1 MHRTADGGR
10 AQGLTFVEAPDLA
23 AVTENVL
30 ADLDALA
37 PGPFDQPVVMVRHPA
52 VRRHL
57 TLAIARRQG
66 VAASLDFPAPLT
78 LLDRL
83 HGSTN
88 DGSWHR
94 SSLGWRIAAL
104 LPDLADQMPEAIARV
119 ARDPDPFVRIGFA
132 SRLAARLFDAM
143 LHRPAMIAAWERGET
158 ALRGVADEQ
167 WQSELWR
174 GLVAGNPVPSLV
186 ARHDAWRDAVHASTA
201 DTSRWPDALLVV
213 GDATLPP
220 LIRDALALLATQRPV
235 RWHLWVPS
243 DEALDPLRPRRRPA
257 ALTALRAIEGAIHE
271 HTPRQHPLAA
281 AHTILGAVQWK
292 LSDAPVPPITP
303 TDDDRSLLLHRCHS
317 AVRELESLREQLA
330 WRLGQDPSLQPHDV
344 TLYLT
349 ELDSYLPAVD
359 AVFGTPEPGLPYV
372 PYTVA
377 GRPWRNRSTVG
388 AAIEALLAALPGRF
402 GRREI
407 LALLDHL
414 PIRIAAGIRAEQLR
428 QVHTLVESARIRW
441 GVDADDRATA
451 YALPPLPDGTWAAG
465 LVQLREQHPVD
476 DHAEDDTATLVASL
490 DAWVARLTYWR
501 TVTGTA
507 RPAAEWQ
514 PLLETFL
521 AELVTPFGSD
531 DAEALQELRG
541 TITRVLAQA
550 AAVGSDT
557 PLPFSALTPQI
568 AEALEITGTSG
579 HLRGGMRVCRLEP
592 GTVLPARVVMIA
604 GLDDGRFPRGGGT
617 PPWDILLQ
625 SRRDADHD
633 PLEGEDPDPREDA
646 LDAFRDAI
654 RSASDAVHLSWTG
667 RSIMDN
673 ALRSPSVAV
682 SELLDMIDLV
692 VTRADG
698 VSPHTGLIVDEPLQP
713 FAPRLF
719 GEGSVDAGPAPLQS
733 AATRWATAATTV
745 RNPAERIPPFL
756 SAPLPVPAPL
766 ATIRLD
772 DLCAAFSDPITWFW
786 TRTLGL
792 PKPMDRS
799 VEEDREPILPEDH
812 EQLNIHRAV
821 LDLATAGVARTT
833 AALVERVELAYG
845 QLGPAVVAKDDAM
858 RAVAVAEATGH
869 AANGIRNVALTVGS
883 VTIEGSLDRISESAM
898 HHVVQYPVSARLC
911 LASWVRHL
919 VLNATATTGTPR
931 TTVIIGVAEDPQKVR
946 AVYGPVEDPLTHLAD
961 LIELFEMLRRK
972 PLPLF
977 PKSAFEVAVAQV
989 DGKDPAGAARKRWE
1003 PQYRQGG
1010 PPTPGERDSPI
1021 VERLFPNDELDD
1033 LHHPEFWNEFLE
1045 LTERLVLPA
1054 VMHLTRG
1061 AEG

>member
-1 MHRTADGGR
+1 MHRIADGEL
-10 AQGLTFVEAPDLA
+10 APGLMFLEAPDL
-23 AVTENVL
+23 TCLTSNVL

-52 VRRHL
+52 VRRHF
-57 TLAIARRQG
+57 TLEIARRQG

-83 HGSTN
+83 HGGQN

-104 LPDLADQMPEAIARV
+104 LPNLADQMPESIARI

-132 SRLAARLFDAM
+132 ARLAARLFDAM
-143 LHRPAMIAAWERGET
+143 LHRPAMIAAWERGEL
-158 ALRGVADEQ
+158 ALRNVADEH
-167 WQSELWR
+167 WQAELWR
-174 GLVAGNPVPSLV
+174 GLVAGNSAPSLV
-186 ARHDAWRDAVHASTA
+186 ARHNAWRDAVHAGTA
-201 DTSRWPDALLVV
+201 DTSRWPEALLVV
-213 GDATLPP
+213 DDATLPP
-220 LIRDALALLATQRPV
+220 LIRDALTLLATQRPV

-243 DEALDPLRPRRRPA
+243 DEPLDPLRPRRRPA
-257 ALTALRAIEGAIHE
+257 ALAALRGLEGAE
-271 HTPRQHPLAA
+271 YTQASRQHPLATDD
-281 AHTILGAVQWK
+281 TILGAVQRK
-292 LSDAPVPPITP
+292 LSGTDVSAITP
-303 TDDDRSLLLHRCHS
+303 TTADRSLLLHRCHS

-330 WRLGQDPSLQPHDV
+330 WRLGQDPTLQPHDV

-349 ELDSYLPAVD
+349 DLDSYLPAVD

-372 PYTVA
+372 PYSVA
-377 GRPWRNRSTVG
+377 GRPWRNRSTIG
-388 AAIEALLAALPGRF
+388 GAIEALLSALPGRF

-428 QVHTLVESARIRW
+428 HVHTLVESARIRW

-465 LVQLREQHPVD
+465 LAMLRERHPVED
-476 DHAEDDTATLVASL
+476 QAVDDTATLVALL
-490 DAWVARLTYWR
+490 DAWIARLTHWR
-501 TVTGTA
+501 NATGTA
-507 RPAAEWQ
+507 RSAAEWR

-521 AELVTPFGSD
+521 AELVTPLGSD
-531 DAEALQELRG
+531 DAEALQELRS
-541 TITRVLAQA
+541 TIARVLEQA

-568 AEALEITGTSG
+568 AEALETTSTSG
-579 HLRGGMRVCRLEP
+579 HLRGGLRVCRLEP

-633 PLEGEDPDPREDA
+633 PLEGEDPDPREEA

-654 RSASDAVHLSWTG
+654 SSASEAVHLSWTG

-682 SELLDMIDLV
+682 SELLDLVDLV
-692 VTRADG
+692 VADTG
-698 VSPHTGLIVDEPLQP
+698 EGSPHTRLVVDEPLQP

-719 GEGSVDAGPAPLQS
+719 GEASADISPAPLQS

-745 RNPAERIPPFL
+745 RNPAAQIPPFL
-756 SAPLPVPAPL
+756 SAPLPAPPPL
-766 ATIRLD
+766 ATIKLD
-772 DLCAAFSDPITWFW
+772 DLCEAFGDPITWFW
-786 TRTLGL
+786 RRTLGL
-792 PKPMDRS
+792 PKPIDRS
-799 VEEDREPILPEDH
+799 VEEDREPILLEDH
-812 EQLNIHRAV
+812 EQLNIHGAV
-821 LDLATAGVARTT
+821 INLAKAGVARTT
-833 AALVERVELAYG
+833 AALVEQVELAYG
-845 QLGPAVVAKDDAM
+845 QLGPAVVAQDDAV
-858 RAVAVAEATGH
+858 RAVAVAEATRH
-869 AANGIRNVALTVGS
+869 VANGIRMISLRVGG
-883 VTIEGSLDRISESAM
+883 VTIEGSLDRIGESAM

-911 LASWVRHL
+911 LSSWVRHL
-919 VLNATATTGTPR
+919 VLNATATDGTPR
-931 TTVIIGVAEDPQKVR
+931 TTVIIGVGDNPERVR
-946 AVYGPVEDPLTHLAD
+946 AVYGPVDEPLTHLANI
-961 LIELFEMLRRK
+961 IELFEALRRE
-972 PLPLF
+972 PAPLF
-977 PKSAFEVAVAQV
+977 PKSAFDAAEALKADKDLARAVANRWHTSYS
-989 DGKDPAGAARKRWE
+989 GA
-1003 PQYRQGG
+1003 
-1010 PPTPGERDSPI
+1010 PGERESPI

-1033 LHHPEFWNEFLE
+1033 LHHPEFWNQFLE

-1061 AEG
+1061 AEA

>member
-1 MHRTADGGR
+1 MDRTAEGGR
-10 AQGLTFVEAPDLA
+10 AQSFTLVEAPDLLG
-23 AVTENVL
+23 VTKNVL

-52 VRRHL
+52 IRRHL
-57 TLAIARRQG
+57 TLAITRRQG

-83 HGSTN
+83 HGGQN

-104 LPDLADQMPEAIARV
+104 LPDLADQMPESIARI

-132 SRLAARLFDAM
+132 ARLAGRLFDAM
-143 LHRPAMIAAWERGET
+143 LHRPAMIAAWERGEL

-186 ARHDAWRDAVHASTA
+186 ARHNAWRDAVHAGTA
-201 DTSRWPDALLVV
+201 DTNRWPDAMLVV
-213 GDATLPP
+213 DDATLPP
-220 LIRDALALLATQRPV
+220 MIRDALALLATQRPV

-243 DEALDPLRPRRRPA
+243 DEPLDPLRPRRRPA
-257 ALTALRAIEGAIHE
+257 ALAALRGIEGAAHE
-271 HTPRQHPLAA
+271 RTARQHPLAA
-281 AHTILGAVQWK
+281 ENTILGAVQRK
-292 LSDAPVPPITP
+292 LSEDAATTITP

-330 WRLGQDPSLQPHDV
+330 WRLGQDATLQPHDV

-349 ELDSYLPAVD
+349 DLDSYLPAVD

-372 PYTVA
+372 PYSVA
-377 GRPWRNRSTVG
+377 GRPWRNRSTIG

-414 PIRIAAGIRAEQLR
+414 PIRVAAGIRAEQLR
-428 QVHTLVESARIRW
+428 RLHTLVEDARIRW

-465 LVQLREQHPVD
+465 LVQLHERHPVEE
-476 DHAEDDTATLVASL
+476 HSEDDTAQLVAQL
-490 DAWVARLTYWR
+490 DAWVTRLAHWR
-501 TVTGTA
+501 SETGTA
-507 RPAAEWQ
+507 RPAVEWR
-514 PLLETFL
+514 PLLESFL
-521 AELVTPFGSD
+521 AELVTPLGSD

-541 TITRVLAQA
+541 AIGRVLQQA
-550 AAVGSDT
+550 AAVGADT
-557 PLPFSALTPQI
+557 PLPFSALMPQI
-568 AEALEITGTSG
+568 TEGLENTSTSG

-592 GTVLPARVVMIA
+592 GTVLPARVMMIA

-654 RSASDAVHLSWTG
+654 SSASDAVHLSWTG

-682 SELLDMIDLV
+682 SELQDLV
-692 VTRADG
+692 DLVAANTGDG
-698 VSPHTGLIVDEPLQP
+698 SPHARLVVDEPLQP

-719 GEGSVDAGPAPLQS
+719 GETSADAGPAPLQS

-756 SAPLPVPAPL
+756 SAALPAAAPL
-766 ATIRLD
+766 ATIKLD

-792 PKPMDRS
+792 PRPIDRS
-799 VEEDREPILPEDH
+799 VEEDREPILLEDH
-812 EQLNIHRAV
+812 EQLNIHGAV
-821 LDLATAGVARTT
+821 INLAKAGVARTT
-833 AALVERVELAYG
+833 AALVEQVELAYG
-845 QLGPAVVAKDDAM
+845 QLGPAVVAQDDAV

-869 AANGIRNVALTVGS
+869 VANGVRTIALRVGG
-883 VTIEGSLDRISESAM
+883 VTIEGSLDRIGESAM

-911 LASWVRHL
+911 LSSWVRHL
-919 VLNATATTGTPR
+919 VLNATATEGTPR
-931 TTVIIGVAEDPQKVR
+931 TTVIIGVGNNPERVR
-946 AVYGPVEDPLTHLAD
+946 AVYGPVEEPLTHLANI
-961 LIELFEMLRRK
+961 IELFEALRRG
-972 PLPLF
+972 PVPLF
-977 PKSAFEVAVAQV
+977 PKSAFDVAEALKA
-989 DGKDPAGAARKRWE
+989 DKDPARAAANRWHTSYSGA
-1003 PQYRQGG
+1003 Q
-1010 PPTPGERDSPI
+1010 GERESPI
-1021 VERLFPNDELDD
+1021 VERLFPNDQLDD
-1033 LHHPEFWNEFLE
+1033 IHHPEFWNQFLE

-1061 AEG
+1061 AEA